1 MRPFVLAVISS
12 ILFLSAFVYRFFS
25 KFVTKRP
32 IPYTTT
38 HISWGAVAVTLG
50 IAFIFAFDHG
60 YLWTPA
66 YHFYRDRG
74 LHQAGTDAGSV
85 ILAVVALIGHFCDVL
100 VGLVILPV
108 ARDGVL
114 GRVLRLEVS
123 TLLRFHK
130 LIAYLLV
137 AAVTVH
143 MVVFIVWIPV
153 WAQGS
158 VLLQRAF
165 AFNNPNVSTS
175 EADAYLYYNLC
186 LATGLAA
193 LLVMVV
199 LVVTSL
205 PKMRRTNY
213 NTFYYTHTLSIL
225 VFLFASLHASTNF
238 YFLLPGLFLWA
249 FDWVNRTRSLNHIVS
264 AQLQK
269 DDNGWFRITI
279 PYDAIP
285 CHMGRRLSQTELL
298 PLKTF
303 YLNIPNISKLQN
315 HPFTTCSGLVAT
327 CELSPYKE
335 ISFLW
340 RVPNTGKNATS
351 QCLEWTTRLSL
362 LFSSRAALTPS
373 DLELGHAALK
383 DLPQPQCRRSTLGAL
398 ALANTYVCLR
408 SSSSAKLKCKTT
420 DLRIV
425 WSVRDIED
433 AELVDVSDMQS
444 RAREFG
450 VTIAFDKHITG
461 RGALGWILAL
471 FSPSRTAQVL
481 FQPTGK
487 YGTHTAAAPLVQ
499 RFQLILIFYLPER
512 GVDDDNDSFMLN
524 ANDSA
529 SSLAVSLSEEAAHD
543 LDWEERCRIS
553 PVYRLPA
560 ELLISVFARLSSTK
574 DLQSCMLVSRDWA
587 RNSVG
592 LLWHR
597 PQTNNWGSVQSVVWS
612 IRKADKKFAYQDL
625 VKRLNLS
632 TLGPQVSDG
641 TIMGMIDCKRIERL
655 TLTNCS
661 KLTDMSLSPLL
672 EGNRSLVA
680 LDVTGLDQLTDQALN
695 VVADNCLRL
704 QGLNVTGCR
713 KLTDASLVAIAKN
726 CRHLKRIKFNGCAQL
741 TDASV
746 LTVAAHSSHLLE
758 IDLYQLPLLESPSIT
773 ALLTSCRHLR
783 ELRLAH
789 CTGINDSAFLNV
801 PSKKPVFDAL
811 RILDLTDCAEL
822 TDKAVEKIVATCP
835 RLRNLIL
842 AKCRQLTDRAVYAIT
857 RLGKNLHYIHL
868 GHCARITDPSIQAL
882 AKACSRIR
890 YIDLACCSNLTDT
903 SITQLAT
910 LPKLKRIGL
919 VKCAGITDRSI
930 HALATSGGRVSGKS
944 RDGNGGVSVLERVHL
959 SYCTLLTLDGIHTLL
974 NNCPRLTH
982 LSLTGV
988 QAFLREDLTIFCRE
1002 APSEFNDHQRE
1013 VFCVFSGPGV
1023 TRLREYLNA
1032 DRTALENNIV
1042 PDSDDD
1048 AANATVI
1055 HRHQIH
1061 GDPIDDEDME
1071 DDGET
1076 TPIDT
1081 GPVGVTGT
1089 PVININVHSTPGP
1102 GDGAFIMHAASPAP
1116 AAPGAPHIP
1125 PFSTTSTPIVP
1136 PLVPSHGG
1144 GGGGAL
1150 WAAGPA
1156 FGSGMHHPQPATSP
1170 NVTMADSSFMT
1181 GVPITSAVAQQ
1192 GAAGAQQVTGMMGAT
1207 MLDDFD
1213 ETDEAFGEGSEIVYG
1228 RD

>member
-1 MRPFVLAVISS
+1 M
-12 ILFLSAFVYRFFS
+12 
-25 KFVTKRP
+25 TKRP

-383 DLPQPQCRRSTLGAL
+383 DLPPTTMQEINPVSSNDRVERSASSASKVLPTRTIKLRLEGPYTTPHSPFQTYGSILCVVGGTGLSGAL

-433 AELVDVSDMQS
+433 AELVDVSGKQS
-444 RAREFG
+444 
-450 VTIAFDKHITG
+450 
-461 RGALGWILAL
+461 
-471 FSPSRTAQVL
+471 
-481 FQPTGK
+481 
-487 YGTHTAAAPLVQ
+487 
-499 RFQLILIFYLPER
+499 IF
-512 GVDDDNDSFMLN
+512 
-524 ANDSA
+524 
-529 SSLAVSLSEEAAHD
+529 
-543 LDWEERCRIS
+543 
-553 PVYRLPA
+553 
-560 ELLISVFARLSSTK
+560 
-574 DLQSCMLVSRDWA
+574 
-587 RNSVG
+587 
-592 LLWHR
+592 
-597 PQTNNWGSVQSVVWS
+597 
-612 IRKADKKFAYQDL
+612 
-625 VKRLNLS
+625 LS
-632 TLGPQVSDG
+632 TFFR
-641 TIMGMIDCKRIERL
+641 C
-655 TLTNCS
+655 
-661 KLTDMSLSPLL
+661 
-672 EGNRSLVA
+672 
-680 LDVTGLDQLTDQALN
+680 
-695 VVADNCLRL
+695 
-704 QGLNVTGCR
+704 
-713 KLTDASLVAIAKN
+713 
-726 CRHLKRIKFNGCAQL
+726 
-741 TDASV
+741 
-746 LTVAAHSSHLLE
+746 
-758 IDLYQLPLLESPSIT
+758 
-773 ALLTSCRHLR
+773 
-783 ELRLAH
+783 
-789 CTGINDSAFLNV
+789 
-801 PSKKPVFDAL
+801 
-811 RILDLTDCAEL
+811 
-822 TDKAVEKIVATCP
+822 
-835 RLRNLIL
+835 
-842 AKCRQLTDRAVYAIT
+842 
-857 RLGKNLHYIHL
+857 
-868 GHCARITDPSIQAL
+868 
-882 AKACSRIR
+882 
-890 YIDLACCSNLTDT
+890 
-903 SITQLAT
+903 
-910 LPKLKRIGL
+910 
-919 VKCAGITDRSI
+919 
-930 HALATSGGRVSGKS
+930 
-944 RDGNGGVSVLERVHL
+944 
-959 SYCTLLTLDGIHTLL
+959 
-974 NNCPRLTH
+974 
-982 LSLTGV
+982 
-988 QAFLREDLTIFCRE
+988 
-1002 APSEFNDHQRE
+1002 
-1013 VFCVFSGPGV
+1013 
-1023 TRLREYLNA
+1023 
-1032 DRTALENNIV
+1032 
-1042 PDSDDD
+1042 
-1048 AANATVI
+1048 
-1055 HRHQIH
+1055 H
-1061 GDPIDDEDME
+1061 G
-1071 DDGET
+1071 
-1076 TPIDT
+1076 IDT
-1081 GPVGVTGT
+1081 
-1089 PVININVHSTPGP
+1089 
-1102 GDGAFIMHAASPAP
+1102 
-1116 AAPGAPHIP
+1116 
-1125 PFSTTSTPIVP
+1125 
-1136 PLVPSHGG
+1136 
-1144 GGGGAL
+1144 
-1150 WAAGPA
+1150 
-1156 FGSGMHHPQPATSP
+1156 
-1170 NVTMADSSFMT
+1170 
-1181 GVPITSAVAQQ
+1181 
-1192 GAAGAQQVTGMMGAT
+1192 
-1207 MLDDFD
+1207 
-1213 ETDEAFGEGSEIVYG
+1213 Y
-1228 RD
+1228 